1 MLRAYERGLDLA
13 MRWRLT
19 TIVIFFA
26 TLGLSVYLFVI
37 IPKGFFP
44 QQDNGL
50 ISATSEASQDIS
62 FAAMKDRQEA
72 LGNIVQA
79 DPDVASVAMAI
90 GGSGRAGNNG
100 NLFITLKPRNQRT
113 ASAQQIIARLR
124 PKLEKIEG
132 ARLFMQAAQDVRL
145 GGRPTRTQ
153 FEFTLQDANL
163 DELNEWAPKVLA
175 KMQTL
180 HELRDVA
187 TDQQSNGTTLQLK
200 INRDK

>member
-1 MLRAYERGLDLA
+1 
-13 MRWRLT
+13 
-19 TIVIFFA
+19 
-26 TLGLSVYLFVI
+26 YLFVI

-50 ISATSEASQDIS
+50 ITSTSEASQDIS
-62 FAAMKDRQEA
+62 FEAMKSRQEA
-72 LGNIVQA
+72 LAKIVLE
-79 DPDVASVAMAI
+79 DPDVATAAMAI

-100 NLFITLKPRNQRT
+100 NMFITLEPRDERT
-113 ASAQQIIARLR
+113 ANAQQIIARLR
-124 PKLEKIEG
+124 PKLEQVQG

-163 DELNEWAPKVLA
+163 DELNEWAPKILA

-180 HELRDVA
+180 PELRDVA
-187 TDQQSNGTTLQLK
+187 TDQQSSGTTLQLK
-200 INRDK
+200 INRDTASRYGLTPQLIEATLYDAVR